1 MPDDFAI
8 KEFLLINKTEVTNV
22 MEEEY
27 NHEEEIEL
35 LKNTYI
41 EFGEEEGIKKGLIK
55 GHAEGLKEGR
65 AEGLQDGLKKGENL
79 LAALICKL
87 TPGTEDYDKALHG
100 SSEDRQALYAKYN
113 IA

>member
-1 MPDDFAI
+1 MSESAVWGD
-8 KEFLLINKTEVTNV
+8 KRKQFLLINKTEVTNV

-41 EFGEEEGIKKGLIK
+41 EFGEEEGLKK
-55 GHAEGLKEGR
+55 GR
-65 AEGLQDGLKKGENL
+65 AEGENL
-79 LAALICKL
+79 LAALIGKL

-100 SSEDRQALYAKYN
+100 SSEDRQALYAKYKLC
-113 IA
+113 

>member
-1 MPDDFAI
+1 
-8 KEFLLINKTEVTNV
+8 

-55 GHAEGLKEGR
+55 GHAEGL
-65 AEGLQDGLKKGENL
+65 QDGLKKGENL
-79 LAALICKL
+79 LVALICKL
-87 TPGTEDYDKALHG
+87 TPGTEDYDKALNG

-113 IA
+113 IQIH